1 MYLFIYLFIHLWSGQ
16 WVLRRNIQKTRTV
29 QGEGLCISSSMN
41 VVSVDIPVLM
51 RDGRYETAIVL
62 AHVSA

>member
-1 MYLFIYLFIHLWSGQ
+1 
-16 WVLRRNIQKTRTV
+16 VLHRNIQKTRTA
-29 QGEGLCISSSMN
+29 QDEGLCISSSMN

-51 RDGRYETAIVL
+51 RGGRCETAIVL